1 MDSASITPL
10 LPPFGFT
17 PEEHEEAIK
26 WITIFSTAKESI
38 MCVLFACLQLKETF
52 SFPRI
57 KALRVAIVLYN
68 TGYPDFGLF
77 PTEFSSHPWSKCE
90 KTSLVEFLTKELTPD
105 EFQRFMLY
113 AALKRK

>member
-1 MDSASITPL
+1 MDSASIIPL
-10 LPPFGFT
+10 LLSFGFP

-26 WITIFSTAKESI
+26 WINIFSTAKESI
-38 MCVLFACLQLKETF
+38 MCVLLACLQLKETF

-77 PTEFSSHPWSKCE
+77 PTEFSSQPWSKCE
-90 KTSLVEFLTKELTPD
+90 KTSLVEFLTRELTPE

-113 AALKRK
+113 VAATRK

>member
-1 MDSASITPL
+1 MDPAITPL

-17 PEEHEEAIK
+17 PEEHEDAIK
-26 WITIFSTAKESI
+26 WINIFSTAKESI
-38 MCVLFACLQLKETF
+38 MCVLFACLQIKETF

-68 TGYPDFGLF
+68 KGYPDFGTF
-77 PTEFSSHPWSKCE
+77 PTEFSSHPWSKIE
-90 KTSLVEFLTKELTPD
+90 KTSLVEFLMSELTPE

-113 AALKRK
+113 VAAKRK